1 MKKKYLVIGSP
12 IDHSLSPQLHNH
24 WIKKNNINAI
34 YEKQKL
40 SIGDLKGLIS
50 KMKTK
55 EINGVNVTV
64 PFKKEVID
72 FLDELTPEAQNSQS
86 VNTIY
91 LNNNK
96 TIGHNTDIVG
106 FELAVKDV
114 KYDLVGKKILIIGA
128 GGVVAS
134 IIVALNKMKVSQI
147 ILCNRTKSR
156 TEKLKNLFNN
166 LSIVNWGE
174 TPDFDMVINATSVG
188 LKNKDELNLEFLKVQ
203 KGKFFYDLIYNP
215 KETNFLKNAKKTGNE
230 IENGKKMFIYQAAA
244 AFKIWHGVEPEIDEE
259 TSNILD

>member
-1 MKKKYLVIGSP
+1 MKKKYLVIGNP
-12 IDHSLSPQLHNH
+12 IDHSLSPQLHNY

-50 KMKTK
+50 KIKTK
-55 EINGVNVTV
+55 EINGANITV

-72 FLDELTPEAQNSQS
+72 FLDELTSEAQSSQS

-96 TIGHNTDIVG
+96 TIGHNTDIIG
-106 FELAVKDV
+106 FELAIKDV

-134 IIVALNKMKVSQI
+134 IIVALKKMKVSQI
-147 ILCNRTKSR
+147 ILCNRTKAKA
-156 TEKLKNLFNN
+156 EKLKNLFKD
-166 LSIVNWGE
+166 LSIINWGE
-174 TPDFDMVINATSVG
+174 TPNFDMAINATSVG
-188 LKNKDELNLEFLKVQ
+188 LKNKEEINLEFLKVQ

-215 KETNFLKNAKKTGNE
+215 KKTNFLRNAKKTGNE

-244 AFKIWHGVEPEIDEE
+244 AFKIWHGVEPKIDEE
-259 TSNILD
+259 TNNILD